1 VNRTSETM
9 PPFALLDF
17 VETADLQGLQPETLP
32 LECLLAMLEAEADP
46 AALGSTAE
54 LLATSR
60 AVVDRFGFLE
70 SWFEEGATV
79 EQLLEGKRM
88 ARAKRVALVRE
99 SLLPEHATKWGD
111 RLARTALL
119 LRHCED
125 EEPWQEFFV
134 TAKEVLAGRAMAEI
148 PLMSR
153 VAEVTV
159 DAYIASRSAGRM
171 IGRRGV

>member
-1 VNRTSETM
+1 M

-17 VETADLQGLQPETLP
+17 VETADLQGLQPEALP
-32 LECLLAMLEAEADP
+32 LERLLALLGAEADP

-54 LLATSR
+54 LLARSR
-60 AVVDRFGFLE
+60 AVVDRFGFLD
-70 SWFEEGATV
+70 SWFEEGAAV

-111 RLARTALL
+111 RLARIALL

-125 EEPWQEFFV
+125 EEPWREFFV
-134 TAKEVLAGRAMAEI
+134 TAKEVLAGRTMAEI

-159 DAYIASRSAGRM
+159 DAYLASRSAGRM
-171 IGRRGV
+171 NGRRGV

>member
-1 VNRTSETM
+1 M
-9 PPFALLDF
+9 
-17 VETADLQGLQPETLP
+17 
-32 LECLLAMLEAEADP
+32 
-46 AALGSTAE
+46 
-54 LLATSR
+54 
-60 AVVDRFGFLE
+60 VDRFGFLD

-88 ARAKRVALVRE
+88 ARTKRVALVRE
-99 SLLPEHATKWGD
+99 SLLPEHATKWSD

-125 EEPWQEFFV
+125 EEPGQEFFV

-148 PLMSR
+148 PLLSR

-159 DAYIASRSAGRM
+159 DAYLASRSAGRM
-171 IGRRGV
+171 TGRRGV